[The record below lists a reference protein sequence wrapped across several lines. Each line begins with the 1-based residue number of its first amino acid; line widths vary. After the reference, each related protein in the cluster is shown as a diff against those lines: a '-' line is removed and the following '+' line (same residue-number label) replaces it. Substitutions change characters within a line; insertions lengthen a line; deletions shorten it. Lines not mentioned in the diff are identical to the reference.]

1 MARRLGE
8 YNDVDLKI
16 LENFFCEKPMFYVLA
31 EQNGFIIRRINKRG
45 PIIKR
50 EEERE
55 REKTCNQPI
64 HVCVPFFLYL
74 NPNLLLGT

>member
-1 MARRLGE
+1 M
-8 YNDVDLKI
+8 
-16 LENFFCEKPMFYVLA
+16 LA
-31 EQNGFIIRRINKRG
+31 EQNDFIMRRINKRG

-50 EEERE
+50 EGERE

-64 HVCVPFFLYL
+64 YVCVPFFLYL